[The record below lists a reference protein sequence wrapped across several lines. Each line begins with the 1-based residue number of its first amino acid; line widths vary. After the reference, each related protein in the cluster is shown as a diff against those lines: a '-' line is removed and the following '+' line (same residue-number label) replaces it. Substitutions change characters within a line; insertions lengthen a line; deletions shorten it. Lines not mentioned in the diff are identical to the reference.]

1 MEAIFGTI
9 VGFVAFGII
18 WFFLLRTKNN
28 EVPTDELKIKD
39 EELKNAQIDLATRDA
54 ELKAAVDA
62 RKDLDEQLNDKKVE
76 VSNLYKKVDG
86 IVEGVGEYKSISEK
100 AINKHDLFG
109 TRIKNWFEMLTTNVT
124 YQGKFN
130 QQIFRL
136 RIALF
141 LYLPMDIAGNTRPF
155 HWSELLQLVSK
166 QLRISFC

>member
-62 RKDLDEQLNDKKVE
+62 RKDLDKQLDDKK
-76 VSNLYKKVDG
+76 K
-86 IVEGVGEYKSISEK
+86 
-100 AINKHDLFG
+100 
-109 TRIKNWFEMLTTNVT
+109 R
-124 YQGKFN
+124 
-130 QQIFRL
+130 
-136 RIALF
+136 
-141 LYLPMDIAGNTRPF
+141 
-155 HWSELLQLVSK
+155 
-166 QLRISFC
+166 